1 MTANRL
7 RVTITGVDGF
17 VGGHLARLA
26 VAAGHDVTG
35 IIRSEQS
42 AAVASK
48 LGIEHRTADL
58 TENWPA
64 DALGDVVV
72 HLAGRAAVGPSFDAP
87 QLYLTDNSSMVTNL
101 FEAILR
107 RPVGE
112 RPRVVVVSS
121 GAVYR
126 APEDALPR
134 DEDAPIGHSSPYV
147 VSKLL
152 VEHQVR
158 YYRQRGV
165 DAVIARPFNHIG
177 PGQSRGF
184 VVPDLAESLRL
195 LPEGEPLLVGDLTT
209 RRDYTDVR
217 DVADAYLR
225 LATASQLR
233 HTVYN
238 VSSGHSLAG
247 TELLGIL
254 CAAMGRAVPELSV
267 DERRIRATDARDI
280 VGSSTRLSDEVG
292 WRPALSVQRS
302 ISDFVAANASD
313 Q

>member
-1 MTANRL
+1 MTATRS

-17 VGGHLARLA
+17 VGRHLARLA

-35 IIRSEQS
+35 IVRAEQGG
-42 AAVASK
+42 AVASE
-48 LGIEHRTADL
+48 LGIEHRAGDL
-58 TENWPA
+58 TEGWPE

-87 QLYLTDNSSMVTNL
+87 QLYLNDNSSMVTHL

-107 RPVGE
+107 RPSEE

-126 APEDALPR
+126 APENALPR

-158 YYRQRGV
+158 YYRERGV

-225 LATASQLR
+225 LATASELR
-233 HTVYN
+233 HAVYN
-238 VSSGHSLAG
+238 IASGRSLAG
-247 TELLGIL
+247 TELLSML
-254 CAAMGRAVPELSV
+254 CEVMGREVPELRV
-267 DERRIRATDARDI
+267 DERRVRATDARDI
-280 VGSSTRLSDEVG
+280 VGRSQRLSDELG
-292 WRPALSVQRS
+292 WRPAISVQRS
-302 ISDFVAANASD
+302 IEDFVAAGGI
-313 Q
+313 